1 MFDQCCIVINVCER
15 GSEFYDAVLVLSHC
29 VTLNCPQGGR
39 YGHIVKG
46 MSRGLEICNI
56 YTAIRFELNTLGWM
70 DLNTLT
76 LNALLHNVTEHFK
89 LTQPRPSFFMNL

>member
-1 MFDQCCIVINVCER
+1 MFAR
-15 GSEFYDAVLVLSHC
+15 AWVLWRSAGV
-29 VTLNCPQGGR
+29 VTLCHAELSQGGR